1 MVRIDTKKQ
10 RCNMKTKNRKFEN
23 KHFFCYLKVKRKNS
37 KIDKPCFPIKSMKN
51 MFCDEADLINEDAVK
66 SLFVDRLLQYLDFK
80 DSNIKRK
87 DSIQRLAIGKGS
99 KKENHK
105 PDYALFVREKPKII
119 VDAKDPKENVDD
131 YIYQTSGYSLSLNQK
146 FENENPV
153 EYFILTNGFILK
165 LFKWDNE
172 KPILTLKFEDF
183 EKGNSKL
190 EKLQGVISF
199 KVLSKRK
206 PQEIQS
212 MVQDFEFRKPHS
224 NDEIEAIFRA
234 CHQIIWR
241 KDNIK
246 PSEAFP
252 EFAKIFFIKIY
263 YDRKIHAMIRKGEK
277 PKKEDYVFTVDWI
290 EKQEKELNE
299 NNPVSNILFKK
310 LREDLEDEINK
321 GTKKRIFNSDEELNI
336 NASTIKEVVRLLE
349 HYDLF
354 GIDED
359 LNGRMFEAFL
369 SATVRG
375 EALGQFFTPRTVVK
389 FMTQMS
395 KINSSKNKMD
405 IVLDGFCGSGG
416 FLIEAMTIMRDKIDK
431 NKSLT
436 NKEVEDLKNKIV
448 QECLYGIDADKSPY
462 FKISRIARMNM
473 VMYGDGNNR
482 IYWLPDTLD
491 KNIEIEESVNK
502 ELRQEAEELKKK
514 IKKDGLKFNLV
525 LTNPPFSRGYARNK
539 KDEAKILNE
548 YDIAH
553 EEDTDNLKSVR
564 SNVLSL
570 EIYRDLLEPHGRL
583 ITVMDESVLNSYS
596 GRAYRK
602 FIKKYFIIKAIISLP
617 QNAFT
622 NADAN
627 VKTSILYLIKKE
639 KEDEEQGDIFM
650 AISENIGHTEA
661 GKSDL
666 KNTDLLKVYDYSHK
680 VINEKVGKTILE
692 NFLEYEE
699 NGCLGK
705 EDDTAFILKKEEI
718 APAPTEKEDELK
730 GRLDCYSHMPSYK
743 KLLKEL
749 KSLEKNDKIELLKG
763 ESLNVLDQMSKEEY
777 DKLKTKTFKYIDIG
791 NTEKDLGMIKGFEE
805 DLLIA
810 LPTRARMIIK
820 ENDIL
825 IPAPVHSASG
835 IIIIPKEFDGKEF
848 NGNLLCSNGF
858 IVIRPKD
865 YSEAVL
871 LYTILKSDLLQK
883 QFFHLQSGIN
893 QQAITD
899 RNFKNFVYI
908 PLPKEKD
915 DQEKMIKNIKTLI
928 NEAKGL
934 KENYN
939 LKLKKIQDEFLEVIS

>member
-1 MVRIDTKKQ
+1 M
-10 RCNMKTKNRKFEN
+10 
-23 KHFFCYLKVKRKNS
+23 KNS
-37 KIDKPCFPIKSMKN
+37 KIDKPCFLIKSMKN
-51 MFCDEADLINEDAVK
+51 MFCDEVNLVNEDDVE
-66 SLFVDRLLQYLDFK
+66 SIFVDRLLQYLNFK
-80 DSNIKRK
+80 DGNIKRK
-87 DSIQRLAIGKGS
+87 NSIQRLTVGKGS
-99 KKENHK
+99 RKENYK
-105 PDYALFVREKPKII
+105 PDYVLFTRSKPKIVI
-119 VDAKDPKENVDD
+119 DAKDPKEDVDNF
-131 YIYQTSGYSLSLNQK
+131 IYQTSGYSLSLNQK
-146 FENENPV
+146 FGNENPI
-153 EYFILTNGFILK
+153 EYFILTNGFALK

-172 KPILTLKFEDF
+172 KPILTLSFKDF
-183 EKGNSKL
+183 EKSNSKL
-190 EKLQGVISF
+190 KKLQNIIPF

-206 PQEIQS
+206 PQEIQDL
-212 MVQDFEFRKPHS
+212 VKEFEFRKPNS
-224 NDEIEAIFRA
+224 NNEIEAIFRA

-252 EFAKIFFIKIY
+252 EFAKLFFIKIH
-263 YDRKIHAMIRKGEK
+263 YDRKIHDMMRKGEE
-277 PKKEDYVFTVDWI
+277 PKSEDYTFSVDWI

-310 LREDLEDEINK
+310 LKEDLEDEIKK
-321 GTKKRIFNSDEELNI
+321 GIKKRIFNTNEELNI

-349 HYDLF
+349 HYNLF

-389 FMTQMS
+389 CMTQIA
-395 KINSSKNKMD
+395 KIKSSKNKID
-405 IVLDGFCGSGG
+405 VVLDGFCGSGG
-416 FLIEAMTIMRDKIDK
+416 FLIEAMTIMREKIEK

-436 NKEVEDLKNKIV
+436 NKEIESLKDKIV

-473 VMYGDGNNR
+473 VMHGDGNNR

-491 KNIEIEESVNK
+491 KNIEIESSINN
-502 ELRQEAEELKKK
+502 ELKQEAEELKAK
-514 IKKDGLKFNLV
+514 IKEDGLKFDIV
-525 LTNPPFSRGYARNK
+525 LTNPPFSRGYNKNK
-539 KDEAKILNE
+539 KDEAKILDE

-553 EEDTDNLKSVR
+553 KEDTNKLKSIR

-570 EIYRDLLEPHGRL
+570 EIYRDLLKPHGKL

-596 GRAYRK
+596 GREYRK
-602 FIKKYFIIKAIISLP
+602 FIKKYFIVKAIISLP
-617 QNAFT
+617 QNTFF

-627 VKTSILYLIKKE
+627 VKTSILYLVKKE
-639 KEDEEQGDIFM
+639 DEDEEQGDVFM
-650 AISENIGHTEA
+650 AISNNIGHNDS

-666 KNTDLLKVYDYSHK
+666 KNCDLLKVYDYSHNI
-680 VINEKVGKTILE
+680 VNEKIGNTILE

-699 NGCLGK
+699 KGFLKK
-705 EDDTAFILKKEEI
+705 EDDNMFILKKEELI
-718 APAPTEKEDELK
+718 PADTEKEDELK
-730 GRLDCYSHMPSYK
+730 GRLDCYSHIPSYK
-743 KLLKEL
+743 KLMKKLIN
-749 KSLEKNDKIELLKG
+749 LEKKGKVELLKG
-763 ESLNVLDQMSKEEY
+763 EKLNILNQMSKAEY
-777 DKLKTKTFKYIDIG
+777 NKLKTQSFKYIDIG
-791 NTEKDLGMIKGFEE
+791 NTEKDLGMIRGDEE

-810 LPTRARMIIK
+810 LPTRARMLIK

-835 IIIIPKEFDGKEF
+835 IIIIPKEYDGQ
-848 NGNLLCSNGF
+848 LCSNGF

-865 YSEAVL
+865 YDEAVL
-871 LYTILKSDLLQK
+871 FYTILKSEFLQK

-908 PLPKEKD
+908 PIPKEKSD
-915 DQEKMIKNIKTLI
+915 KEKMIKNIRNLI
-928 NEAKGL
+928 EEAKEL
-934 KENYN
+934 RENYSE
-939 LKLKKIQDEFLEVIS
+939 KLVKIQDEFLEVIS

>member
-1 MVRIDTKKQ
+1 
-10 RCNMKTKNRKFEN
+10 MKC
-23 KHFFCYLKVKRKNS
+23 H
-37 KIDKPCFPIKSMKN
+37 
-51 MFCDEADLINEDAVK
+51 
-66 SLFVDRLLQYLDFK
+66 
-80 DSNIKRK
+80 
-87 DSIQRLAIGKGS
+87 
-99 KKENHK
+99 
-105 PDYALFVREKPKII
+105 
-119 VDAKDPKENVDD
+119 
-131 YIYQTSGYSLSLNQK
+131 
-146 FENENPV
+146 
-153 EYFILTNGFILK
+153 
-165 LFKWDNE
+165 
-172 KPILTLKFEDF
+172 TL
-183 EKGNSKL
+183 
-190 EKLQGVISF
+190 SF
-199 KVLSKRK
+199 KVLNKRK

-212 MVQDFEFRKPHS
+212 MVQEFEFRKPYS

-234 CHQIIWR
+234 CHQIIWS

-252 EFAKIFFIKIY
+252 EFAKLFFIKIY
-263 YDRKIHAMIRKGEK
+263 YDRKIHDMLRKGEK
-277 PKKEDYVFTVDWI
+277 PKKEDYIFTVDWI
-290 EKQEKELNE
+290 EKQERELNE
-299 NNPVSNILFKK
+299 NNPISNILFKK
-310 LREDLEDEINK
+310 LREDLEDEIKK
-321 GTKKRIFNSDEELNI
+321 GIKKRIFNSDEELNI

-359 LNGRMFEAFL
+359 LSGRMFEAFL

-389 FMTQMS
+389 FMTQMA

-405 IVLDGFCGSGG
+405 IILDGFCGSGG
-416 FLIEAMTIMRDKIDK
+416 FLIEAMTIMREKIEK

-436 NKEVEDLKNKIV
+436 NKEVEDLKEKIV
-448 QECLYGIDADKSPY
+448 RECLYGIDADKSPY

-473 VMYGDGNNR
+473 VMHGDGNNR

-502 ELRQEAEELKKK
+502 ELRQEAEELKKR

-525 LTNPPFSRGYARNK
+525 LTNPPFSRGYNKNK
-539 KDEAKILNE
+539 KSDEKILKV

-553 EEDTDNLKSVR
+553 VEDTDKLKSIR

-570 EIYRDLLEPHGRL
+570 EIYRDLLEPNGRL

-596 GRAYRK
+596 GRDYRK

-627 VKTSILYLIKKE
+627 VKTSILYLVKKE

-650 AISENIGHTEA
+650 GISDNIGHTEA

-666 KNTDLLKVYDYSHK
+666 KNTDLLKVYDYSHN
-680 VINEKVGKTILE
+680 VVNEKVGKTILE
-692 NFLEYEE
+692 KFMEYEE
-699 NGCLGK
+699 NGELK
-705 EDDTAFILKKEEI
+705 NEDDTAFIVKKEEVI
-718 APAPTEKEDELK
+718 SIEKEDELK

-749 KSLEKNDKIELLKG
+749 KSLEKNGKVELLKG
-763 ESLNVLDQMSKEEY
+763 EKLNVIDQMSKEEY
-777 DKLKTKTFKYIDIG
+777 DKLKTKTFRYIDIG
-791 NTEKDLGMIKGFEE
+791 NTEKDLGMIRGHEE
-805 DLLIA
+805 DFLFA

-825 IPAPVHSASG
+825 IPSPVHSASG
-835 IIIIPKEFDGKEF
+835 IIIIPKEYDGQ
-848 NGNLLCSNGF
+848 LCSNGF

-865 YSEAVL
+865 YNEAVL
-871 LYTILKSDLLQK
+871 IYTILKSDLLQK

-908 PLPKEKD
+908 PIPKEKGD
-915 DQEKMIKNIKTLI
+915 KEKTIKNIKTLI
-928 NEAKGL
+928 EEAKDL

-939 LKLKKIQDEFLEVIS
+939 IKLKKIQAEFLEVIS

>member
-1 MVRIDTKKQ
+1 MR
-10 RCNMKTKNRKFEN
+10 N
-23 KHFFCYLKVKRKNS
+23 L
-37 KIDKPCFPIKSMKN
+37 
-51 MFCDEADLINEDAVK
+51 FCDEKNLINEATVE
-66 SLFVDRLLQYLDFK
+66 SLFVDRLLTFLIFK
-80 DSNIKRK
+80 DENIKRK
-87 DSIQRLAIGKGS
+87 NSIQILTIGKGS
-99 KKENHK
+99 KKEQHK
-105 PDYALFVREKPKII
+105 PDYVCFVKSKPKIVI
-119 VDAKDPKENVDD
+119 DAKDPKEDVDD

-146 FENENPV
+146 FDNENPV

-172 KPILTLKFEDF
+172 RPILTLKFKDF
-183 EKGNSKL
+183 EKNNPKL
-190 EKLQGVISF
+190 EKLQNIISF
-199 KVLSKRK
+199 KILSKRK
-206 PQEIQS
+206 PQEIQDL
-212 MVQDFEFRKPHS
+212 VKGFEFRKPKS
-224 NDEIEAIFRA
+224 NNEIEAIFRA

-252 EFAKIFFIKIY
+252 EFAKLSFIKIH
-263 YDRKIHAMIRKGEK
+263 YDRKIHDMMRRGEK
-277 PKKEDYVFTVDWI
+277 PKKEDYTFSVDWI

-299 NNPVSNILFKK
+299 DNPVSNILFKK
-310 LREDLEDEINK
+310 LREDLEDEIKK
-321 GTKKRIFNSDEELNI
+321 GIKKRIFNSNEELNI

-349 HYDLF
+349 HYNLF

-389 FMTQMS
+389 CMTQMA
-395 KINSSKNKMD
+395 KIKSGKNKID
-405 IVLDGFCGSGG
+405 VVLDGFCGSGG
-416 FLIEAMTIMRDKIDK
+416 FLIEAMTIMREKIEK

-436 NKEVEDLKNKIV
+436 DKEIENLKDKIV

-473 VMYGDGNNR
+473 VMHGDGNNR

-491 KNIEIEESVNK
+491 KNIEIEKSVNK
-502 ELRQEAEELKKK
+502 ELRQEAEELKAK
-514 IKKDGLKFNLV
+514 IKENDLKFDIV
-525 LTNPPFSRGYARNK
+525 LTNPPFSRGYNKNK
-539 KDEAKILNE
+539 KDEAKILDK

-553 EEDTDNLKSVR
+553 KEDTNKLKSIR

-570 EIYRDLLEPHGRL
+570 EVYRDLLKPHGKL

-596 GRAYRK
+596 GREYRK
-602 FIKKYFIIKAIISLP
+602 FIKKYFIVKAVISLP
-617 QNAFT
+617 QNAFF

-627 VKTSILYLIKKE
+627 VKTSILYLVKKDN
-639 KEDEEQGDIFM
+639 EDEEQGDVFM
-650 AISENIGHTEA
+650 AVSNNIGHSDS

-666 KNTDLLKVYDYSHK
+666 ESCDLLKVYDYSHK
-680 VINEKVGKTILE
+680 VVNEKIDKSILE
-692 NFLEYEE
+692 KFLEYEE
-699 NGCLGK
+699 NGYLEK
-705 EDDTAFILKKEEI
+705 EDDTAFIIKKEEI
-718 APAPTEKEDELK
+718 ATANSEKEDELK

-749 KSLEKNDKIELLKG
+749 KNLEKDGKVELLKG
-763 ESLNVLDQMSKEEY
+763 EDLDVIDQMSKEEY

-791 NTEKDLGMIKGFEE
+791 NTEKDLGMIRGSEE

-810 LPTRARMIIK
+810 LPTRARMLIK

-835 IIIIPKEFDGKEF
+835 IIIIPKEYEGQ
-848 NGNLLCSNGF
+848 LCSNGF

-871 LYTILKSDLLQK
+871 IYTILKSEFLQK

-893 QQAITD
+893 QQMITD

-908 PLPKEKD
+908 PIPKKVYD
-915 DQEKMIKNIKTLI
+915 KEKMIKNIKSLI
-928 NEAKGL
+928 GEAKKL
-934 KENYN
+934 KENYSE
-939 LKLKKIQDEFLEVIS
+939 KLVKIQDEFLEVIS

>member
-1 MVRIDTKKQ
+1 
-10 RCNMKTKNRKFEN
+10 
-23 KHFFCYLKVKRKNS
+23 
-37 KIDKPCFPIKSMKN
+37 MKN
-51 MFCDEADLINEDAVK
+51 IFCDEIDLINEDTVE
-66 SLFVDRLLQYLDFK
+66 SLFIDRLLQLLGYK

-87 DSIQRLAIGKGS
+87 NSIQRLVIGKGS
-99 KKENHK
+99 KKETHK
-105 PDYALFVREKPKII
+105 PDYVLFVKGKPRI
-119 VDAKDPKENVDD
+119 VIDAKDTNENVDN

-146 FENENPV
+146 FDNENPV
-153 EYFILTNGFILK
+153 EYFILSNGIILK

-172 KPILTLKFEDF
+172 RPILTLKFKDF
-183 EKGNSKL
+183 EKNNSKL
-190 EKLQGVISF
+190 KKLQEIISF
-199 KVLSKRK
+199 KILSKRK
-206 PQEIQS
+206 PEEIQNLIK
-212 MVQDFEFRKPHS
+212 DFEFRKPHS

-252 EFAKIFFIKIY
+252 EFAKLFFIKIY
-263 YDRKIHAMIRKGEK
+263 YDRKIHTMIRIGEK
-277 PKKEDYVFTVDWI
+277 PKNEDYIFSVNWI

-299 NNPVSNILFKK
+299 NNPISNILFKK
-310 LREDLEDEINK
+310 LREDLEDDIKK
-321 GTKKRIFNSDEELNI
+321 GIKKRIFNSDEELNI

-389 FMTQMS
+389 CITQMA
-395 KINSSKNKMD
+395 KISSSKNNID
-405 IVLDGFCGSGG
+405 VVLDGFCGSGG
-416 FLIEAMTIMRDKIDK
+416 FLIEAMSIMREKIDK

-436 NKEVEDLKNKIV
+436 DKEVEKLKDKIV

-473 VMYGDGNNR
+473 VMHGDGNNR

-491 KNIEIEESVNK
+491 KDIEIESSVNK
-502 ELRQEAEELKKK
+502 ELKQEAEELKKK
-514 IKKDGLKFNLV
+514 IKEDNLKFDIV
-525 LTNPPFSRGYARNK
+525 LTNPPFSRGYNSKK
-539 KDEAKILNE
+539 KDEARILEE

-553 EEDTDNLKSVR
+553 KDDTGKLKSVR

-570 EIYRDLLEPHGRL
+570 EIYRDLLKPHGKL

-596 GRAYRK
+596 GREYRK

-617 QNAFT
+617 QNSFF

-639 KEDEEQGDIFM
+639 DEDEEQGDIFM
-650 AISENIGHTEA
+650 AISENIGHTDA

-666 KNTDLLKVYDYSHK
+666 KNCDLLEVYDYSHN

-692 NFLEYEE
+692 KFLEYDEKGYLE
-699 NGCLGK
+699 K
-705 EDDTAFILKKEEI
+705 EDDSAFILKKEELE
-718 APAPTEKEDELK
+718 PANNEKEDELK

-743 KLLKEL
+743 KLLNKL
-749 KSLEKNDKIELLKG
+749 RTLEKIGKVELIRG
-763 ESLNVLDQMSKEEY
+763 ENLDIVNQMSKEEY
-777 DKLKTKTFKYIDIG
+777 NKLKTQTFKYIDIG
-791 NTEKDLGMIKGFEE
+791 NTEKDLGMIRGYEE

-835 IIIIPKEFDGKEF
+835 IIIIPKEYE
-848 NGNLLCSNGF
+848 NQLCSNGF

-865 YSEAVL
+865 YNEAIL
-871 LYTILKSDLLQK
+871 IYTILKSDLLQK

-899 RNFKNFVYI
+899 RNFKNFIYLPI
-908 PLPKEKD
+908 PKEKSD
-915 DQEKMIKNIKTLI
+915 KEKMIKNIKLLI
-928 NEAKGL
+928 EEAKEL
-934 KENYN
+934 KENYSE
-939 LKLKKIQDEFLEVIS
+939 KLVKIQDEFLDAIK

>member
-1 MVRIDTKKQ
+1 
-10 RCNMKTKNRKFEN
+10 MKC
-23 KHFFCYLKVKRKNS
+23 H
-37 KIDKPCFPIKSMKN
+37 
-51 MFCDEADLINEDAVK
+51 
-66 SLFVDRLLQYLDFK
+66 
-80 DSNIKRK
+80 
-87 DSIQRLAIGKGS
+87 
-99 KKENHK
+99 
-105 PDYALFVREKPKII
+105 
-119 VDAKDPKENVDD
+119 
-131 YIYQTSGYSLSLNQK
+131 
-146 FENENPV
+146 
-153 EYFILTNGFILK
+153 
-165 LFKWDNE
+165 
-172 KPILTLKFEDF
+172 TL
-183 EKGNSKL
+183 
-190 EKLQGVISF
+190 SF
-199 KVLSKRK
+199 KVLNKRK

-212 MVQDFEFRKPHS
+212 MVQEFEFRKPYS

-234 CHQIIWR
+234 CHQIIWS

-252 EFAKIFFIKIY
+252 EFAKLFFIKIY
-263 YDRKIHAMIRKGEK
+263 YDRKIHDMLRKGEK
-277 PKKEDYVFTVDWI
+277 PKKEDYIFTVDWI
-290 EKQEKELNE
+290 EKQERELNE
-299 NNPVSNILFKK
+299 NNPISNILFKK
-310 LREDLEDEINK
+310 LREDLEDEIKK
-321 GTKKRIFNSDEELNI
+321 GIKKRIFNSDEELNI

-359 LNGRMFEAFL
+359 LSGRMFEAFL

-389 FMTQMS
+389 FMTQMA

-405 IVLDGFCGSGG
+405 IILDGFCGSGG
-416 FLIEAMTIMRDKIDK
+416 FLIEAMTIMREKIEK

-436 NKEVEDLKNKIV
+436 NKEVEDLKEKIV
-448 QECLYGIDADKSPY
+448 RECLYGIDADKSPY

-473 VMYGDGNNR
+473 VMHGDGNNR

-502 ELRQEAEELKKK
+502 ELRQEAEELKKR

-525 LTNPPFSRGYARNK
+525 LTNPPFSRGYNKNK
-539 KDEAKILNE
+539 KSDEKILKE

-553 EEDTDNLKSVR
+553 VEDTDKLKSIR

-570 EIYRDLLEPHGRL
+570 EIYRDLLEPNGRL

-596 GRAYRK
+596 GRDYRK

-627 VKTSILYLIKKE
+627 VKTSILYLVKKE

-650 AISENIGHTEA
+650 GISDNIGHTEA

-666 KNTDLLKVYDYSHK
+666 KNTDLLKVYDYSHN
-680 VINEKVGKTILE
+680 VVNEKVGKTILE
-692 NFLEYEE
+692 KFMEYEE
-699 NGCLGK
+699 NGELK
-705 EDDTAFILKKEEI
+705 NEDDTAFIVKKEEVI
-718 APAPTEKEDELK
+718 SIEKEDELK

-749 KSLEKNDKIELLKG
+749 KSLEKNGKVELLKG
-763 ESLNVLDQMSKEEY
+763 EKLNVIDQMSKEEY
-777 DKLKTKTFKYIDIG
+777 DKLKTKTFRYIDIG
-791 NTEKDLGMIKGFEE
+791 NTEKDLGMIRGHEE
-805 DLLIA
+805 DFLFA

-825 IPAPVHSASG
+825 IPSPVHSASG
-835 IIIIPKEFDGKEF
+835 IIIIPKEYDGQ
-848 NGNLLCSNGF
+848 LCSNGF

-865 YSEAVL
+865 YNEAVL
-871 LYTILKSDLLQK
+871 IYTILKSDLLQK

-908 PLPKEKD
+908 PIPKEKGD
-915 DQEKMIKNIKTLI
+915 KEKTIKNIKTLI
-928 NEAKGL
+928 EEAKDL

-939 LKLKKIQDEFLEVIS
+939 IKLKKIQAEFLEVIS

>member
-1 MVRIDTKKQ
+1 
-10 RCNMKTKNRKFEN
+10 
-23 KHFFCYLKVKRKNS
+23 
-37 KIDKPCFPIKSMKN
+37 MKN
-51 MFCDEADLINEDAVK
+51 IFCDEADLINEDAVE

-99 KKENHK
+99 KKENYK
-105 PDYALFVREKPKII
+105 PDYVLFVREKPKII
-119 VDAKDPKENVDD
+119 VDAKDPKEKVDN

-153 EYFILTNGFILK
+153 EYFILTNGFIFK
-165 LFKWDNE
+165 LFRWDNE

-190 EKLQGVISF
+190 EKLRNIISL

-206 PQEIQS
+206 QEIQS
-212 MVQDFEFRKPHS
+212 MDQEFEFRKPYS

-263 YDRKIHAMIRKGEK
+263 YDRKIHAMIKKGEK

-310 LREDLEDEINK
+310 LREDLEDEIKK
-321 GTKKRIFNSDEELNI
+321 GIKKRIFNSDEELNI

-389 FMTQMS
+389 FMTQMA
-395 KINSSKNKMD
+395 KINSGKNKMD
-405 IVLDGFCGSGG
+405 VVLDGFCGSGG

-473 VMYGDGNNR
+473 VMHGDGNNR

-502 ELRQEAEELKKK
+502 ELRQEAEELKKR
-514 IKKDGLKFNLV
+514 IKKDELKFNLV
-525 LTNPPFSRGYARNK
+525 LTNPPFSRSYTKNK
-539 KDEAKILNE
+539 KDEAKILKE

-553 EEDTDNLKSVR
+553 EEDTNNLKSVR

-570 EIYRDLLEPHGRL
+570 EIYRDLLESQGRL

-602 FIKKYFIIKAIISLP
+602 FIKKNFIIKAIISLP

-627 VKTSILYLIKKE
+627 VKTSILYLVKKE

-692 NFLEYEE
+692 KFLEYEE
-699 NGCLGK
+699 KGCLGK
-705 EDDTAFILKKEEI
+705 EDDTAFILKKEEV
-718 APAPTEKEDELK
+718 ASANTEKEDELK
-730 GRLDCYSHMPSYK
+730 GRLDCYSYMPSYK

-763 ESLNVLDQMSKEEY
+763 ENLNVLDPMSKEEY

-835 IIIIPKEFDGKEF
+835 IIIIPKEFDGH
-848 NGNLLCSNGF
+848 LCSNGF

-865 YSEAVL
+865 YNEAVL
-871 LYTILKSDLLQK
+871 LYTILKSDLVQK

-893 QQAITD
+893 QQSITD
-899 RNFKNFVYI
+899 RNFKNFIYI
-908 PLPKEKD
+908 PIPKEKD
-915 DQEKMIKNIKTLI
+915 DKEKMIKNIKILI
-928 NEAKGL
+928 TEARDL

-939 LKLKKIQDEFLEVIS
+939 IKLKKIQDEFLEVIS